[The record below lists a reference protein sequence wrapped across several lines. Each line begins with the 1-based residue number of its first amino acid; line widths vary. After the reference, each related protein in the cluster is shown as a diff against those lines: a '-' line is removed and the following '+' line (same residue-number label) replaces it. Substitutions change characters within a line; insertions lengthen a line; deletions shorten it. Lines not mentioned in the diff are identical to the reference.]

1 MKHWF
6 FSWCVLLSALSWAYV
21 PQDREERVEGSA
33 WHSLFR
39 RELKKQ
45 KQQENQ
51 SPVYEIL
58 EDASEEDPVRG
69 ETLKIRLKNGLVA
82 YLVSDPTFSESA
94 AALSVRAGTWD
105 DPKEFPGMAHFV
117 EHLLFLGTKAYPSE
131 MEYSQYVQ
139 ERGGDSNAATFYDRT
154 VYGFSIP
161 HKGFEGALD
170 RLSHFFV
177 DPLFTSSAIERE
189 IHAVDHEFEDAI
201 EDDSIRAW
209 RVLKETGSSTHP
221 NRRFSCGN
229 LSSLK
234 GISSQD
240 VRSWY
245 QKYYQPEQMRLAV
258 FSSLPLSKLARL
270 VSRCFSKIP
279 SECQALQERGLQDKT
294 LTSDQQRGHLI
305 YITPSFKNR
314 SLLLIWEV
322 PKILSDANGAMELLE
337 MAFDHPGENS
347 LDFQL
352 REQGLITEAHAEYVK
367 LEASHALFMF
377 ELSLTERG
385 IEQSELVIEKCF
397 AALHRIAELDVP
409 DYLLEHAAHLQHRQL
424 EDLYSEPL
432 FTGVMEIAGDLLD
445 EEIST
450 YPQKKYSLSFSS
462 LESIKALLGYFRAHN
477 AVYMMIASPEE
488 TGVRPTAME
497 RWMGTKYI
505 VREIS
510 EDRLAL
516 WENVEPDASIGWIP
530 IEYCEEIEEEDEES
544 LEEDSSASVLVVET
558 PLANIHLIQSAS
570 SEGRVHALFDVS
582 SCVAGAHIA
591 AAASFH
597 LIGLGLEEVLQKI
610 TWPEELD
617 WSLEIKS
624 GKIHLFLSA
633 PLESAA
639 EHFASFFTV
648 LKGLSFDQNDFECF
662 KQECIHRYQG
672 DPEPLEYAHSLQQSL
687 FGTRTPTEM
696 EIYQYIPLLS
706 YEDFA
711 DFQSQYLDVLRIEG
725 AFLGDLDPQVAVS
738 LWQKVEQGL
747 GSKVRSEES
756 AQTRCALP
764 DLPCSHYLLQK
775 THRKGNALLLMIDA
789 GSSSLDNWA
798 VQKTLSS
805 LLAQEFFE
813 ELRTRQ
819 QVAYKL
825 YNWQEQF
832 LGHIYQCFALQSS
845 DYHPLDLLQ
854 RVEFFLEKVVEK
866 SNALI
871 TEKRFSVVQNA
882 LIGKLEQQIEQE
894 ESESLV
900 KSKINLSR
908 VTYEQALQST
918 QEIFSKEN
926 RRRIALLIAGS
937 GEKRE
942 WEESAL
948 QILYLPIEKESL
960 CR

>member
-1 MKHWF
+1 MKHLF

-21 PQDREERVEGSA
+21 PQDVEKRVEGSS

-51 SPVYEIL
+51 SPAYEIL

-139 ERGGDSNAATFYDRT
+139 ERGGDSNAATFCDRT

-177 DPLFTSSAIERE
+177 DPLFTTSAIERE
-189 IHAVDHEFEDAI
+189 VHAVDHEFEDAI

-240 VRSWY
+240 VRAWY
-245 QKYYQPEQMRLAV
+245 QEHYQPEQMRLAV
-258 FSSLPLSKLARL
+258 FSSLPLQKLARL

-279 SECQALQERGLQDKT
+279 SEREVLQGGDLQDET

-322 PKILSDANGAMELLE
+322 PKQLSNDSGSMELLE

-352 REQGLITEAHAEYVK
+352 KEKGLITELHAEYVQ

-377 ELSLTERG
+377 ELSLTEKG
-385 IEQSELVIEKCF
+385 VEQSELVIEKCF

-409 DYLLEHAAHLQHRQL
+409 NYLFEHAAHLQRGQL
-424 EDLYSEPL
+424 EDLYREPL
-432 FTGVMEIAGDLLD
+432 FTGVMEVAGELLD

-462 LESIKALLGYFRAHN
+462 LESIKALLGYFRPHN

-505 VREIS
+505 VREIP

-516 WENVEPDASIGWIP
+516 WDNIEADTSIGWIP
-530 IEYCEEIEEEDEES
+530 IEYCEEIEEDEES
-544 LEEDSSASVLVVET
+544 PEEDPSASILVVDT
-558 PLANIHLIQSAS
+558 PLANIHLIQSTS
-570 SEGRVHALFDVS
+570 SEDRIHALFDMSLHVG
-582 SCVAGAHIA
+582 GAHIA
-591 AAASFH
+591 TAASLR
-597 LIGLGLEEVLQKI
+597 LIGLGLEEKLQKMN
-610 TWPEELD
+610 WPKELD
-617 WSLEIKS
+617 WSLEIKE
-624 GKIHLFLSA
+624 GKIHVFLSSS
-633 PLESAA
+633 LERAA
-639 EHFASFFTV
+639 ELFASFFSV
-648 LKGLSFDQNDFECF
+648 LKELHFDRQDFERF
-662 KQECIHRYQG
+662 KQESIHQYQG

-687 FGTRTPTEM
+687 FGLHTEM
-696 EIYQYIPLLS
+696 EVYQYIPLLS

-711 DFQSQYLDVLRIEG
+711 DFQSQYLDTLHIEG
-725 AFLGDLDPQVAVS
+725 ALLGNLDPQVAVS
-738 LWQKVEQGL
+738 LWQKVEHGL
-747 GSKVRSEES
+747 GSKVCSEEPKQ
-756 AQTRCALP
+756 ARLALP

-832 LGHIYQCFALQSS
+832 LGNIYQCFALQSS

-854 RVEFFLEKVVEK
+854 RVELFLEKLVEK

-882 LIGKLEQQIEQE
+882 LIGKLEHQIEEE
-894 ESESLV
+894 ESEALV

-908 VTYEQALQST
+908 VTYEQILQSM
-918 QEIFSKEN
+918 QETFGKEN
-926 RRRIALLIAGS
+926 HRRMALLIAGD
-937 GEKRE
+937 GEKRDWDE
-942 WEESAL
+942 AAL
-948 QILYLPIEKESL
+948 QIPYLPIEKESL